1 MLYCLEGT
9 NIFTEHLV
17 ETDCL
22 DSDNHLPDVSFGH
35 SINPSHAQN
44 LRPIGRRLQL
54 MVVHDDSLLGR
65 VAEWCLETGNSERR
79 QCRYVSIIYECLN
92 GWTYAQQVTSSTLT
106 NALSS
111 TALPKPLIHIPLFFV
126 PLFLSGI
133 IWHCSMSQEVNR
145 HTVCHTGPVSMVLQ
159 LWLLCLVEG
168 GFFLMCST
176 TIQQDRFSAGYGVIL
191 SLSFGFCLV
200 AFFFSG

>member
-1 MLYCLEGT
+1 MYVFVGQCRRTVVFSVAHFWTKCAAVFNGFVQLWSQISAVAKVSIFVSTKAWFSAPNAALSVQWTGKGRGLCSCLNSTRYSRRHATDDKQHFPAYRRRIILTNSMLYCLEGT

-79 QCRYVSIIYECLN
+79 QCR
-92 GWTYAQQVTSSTLT
+92 
-106 NALSS
+106 
-111 TALPKPLIHIPLFFV
+111 
-126 PLFLSGI
+126 
-133 IWHCSMSQEVNR
+133 
-145 HTVCHTGPVSMVLQ
+145 
-159 LWLLCLVEG
+159 
-168 GFFLMCST
+168 
-176 TIQQDRFSAGYGVIL
+176 
-191 SLSFGFCLV
+191 
-200 AFFFSG
+200 